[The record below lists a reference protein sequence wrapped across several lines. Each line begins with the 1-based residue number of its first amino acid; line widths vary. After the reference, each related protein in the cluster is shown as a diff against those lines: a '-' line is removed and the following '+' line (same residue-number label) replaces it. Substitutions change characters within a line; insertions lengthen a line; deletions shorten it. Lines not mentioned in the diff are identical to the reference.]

1 MNRTKT
7 PGRGSPQGGVLSPLI
22 WNLVMD
28 SLLTELEKG
37 PIKAVGYA
45 DDILLMGTEVVT
57 ENVQQGINITKRW
70 G

>member
-1 MNRTKT
+1 
-7 PGRGSPQGGVLSPLI
+7 
-22 WNLVMD
+22 MD

-45 DDILLMGTEVVT
+45 DDILFMGTGIDPRVVT
-57 ENVQQGINITKRW
+57 DNVQQGINITKRW